1 MRFPRVARNILLV
14 LAGAV
19 VLWAAGTGVSLV
31 FLPSVKPLADP
42 RASFKVTVRDW
53 RGKEHLFRV
62 GPENRYWTPIS
73 AVPSSLKKAVIA
85 AEDANFYTHEGVDY
99 KAIKEAIRTDI
110 QKGRFVRGGSTITQQ
125 LAKNL
130 FLSREKSIS
139 RKIKEYILA
148 RRIDDR
154 LSKSRILELYLNVVE
169 LGPMVYG
176 VGHAS
181 RYYFGKPPSRL
192 TVRESAFLASML
204 PGPKVYDPYRN
215 LGRVVRRSDR
225 ILHRMAAAN
234 MITEEEYKAALAEE
248 PNIEG
253 LSRKV
258 ESTIAS
264 PPPEETGELPV
275 PGNGPGPKPPSP
287 GASSPRN
294 GNVAG
299 SEPSPVGPASSAPP
313 SSPPGAHALGSRDRD

>member
-19 VLWAAGTGVSLV
+19 VLWAAGTVVSLV

-42 RASFKVTVRDW
+42 RASFEVTVRDW
-53 RGKEHLFRV
+53 RGKEHPFRV
-62 GPENRYWTPIS
+62 GPKNRYWTPIS

-99 KAIKEAIRTDI
+99 EAIKEAIRTDI

-139 RKIKEYILA
+139 RKIKESILA

-154 LSKSRILELYLNVVE
+154 LSKSRLLELYLNAVE
-169 LGPMVYG
+169 LGPLVYG

-181 RYYFGKPPSRL
+181 RYYFGKPPSGL
-192 TVRESAFLASML
+192 TVRESTFLASML

-225 ILHRMAAAN
+225 ILRRMAAAR
-234 MITEEEYKAALAEE
+234 MITEEEYRGAIAEE

-258 ESTIAS
+258 ERTIAS
-264 PPPEETGELPV
+264 PPPEDRAPLPV
-275 PGNGPGPKPPSP
+275 TGNVSEPEPPAPDATSPGNEPGAGTEPPPGPS
-287 GASSPRN
+287 
-294 GNVAG
+294 AG
-299 SEPSPVGPASSAPP
+299 E
-313 SSPPGAHALGSRDRD
+313 SR